1 MTVMKAYA
9 YTSCRWLALLLVQAC
24 LLLQAKSASAE
35 DSGPTAIDGADVF
48 LTYCAGCHGFDGHAA
63 YEHAPS
69 FSMGE
74 RLEKDDRELLQSVLN
89 GKNAMPP
96 WQDKLPVED
105 LRKAVSYLRIMHQ
118 RQKQGKNPRQE
129 PLPNKYYLFT
139 PLGEKQYERYPG
151 VD

>member
-1 MTVMKAYA
+1 MTVMKTYA
-9 YTSCRWLALLLVQAC
+9 YTSGRWLALLLVQAC
-24 LLLQAKSASAE
+24 LLLQLQPARSE
-35 DSGPTAIDGADVF
+35 TPGSGAIDGADVF

-96 WQDKLPVED
+96 WQDKLPVD
-105 LRKAVSYLRIMHQ
+105 ALRKAVSYLRIMHQ
-118 RQKQGKNPRQE
+118 RQKQGEKPRQKA
-129 PLPNKYYLFT
+129 LPDKYYLFT
-139 PLGEKQYERYPG
+139 PLGEKQLERQPD
-151 VD
+151 VE